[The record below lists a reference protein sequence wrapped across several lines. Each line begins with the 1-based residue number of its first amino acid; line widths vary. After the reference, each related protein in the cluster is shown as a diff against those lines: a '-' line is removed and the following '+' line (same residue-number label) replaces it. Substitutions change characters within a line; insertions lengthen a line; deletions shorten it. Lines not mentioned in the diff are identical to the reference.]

1 MNKERQAIFNLFLAG
16 LLIVCA
22 IVISVV
28 QKDTTTQLQ
37 QISAEVT
44 STQGEIQQLTDTN
57 GNIWE
62 VEDEDLAMYGRYIVT
77 LDNQCTSDI
86 TDDTIV
92 KIEQRTSA
100 TLICKNVKRK
110 TQFHS

>member
-16 LLIVCA
+16 LLIVFT
-22 IVISVV
+22 IVISVT
-28 QKDTTTQLQ
+28 QKDTTNQLY

-44 STQGEIQQLTDTN
+44 SIQGEVQQLTDIK

-62 VEDEDLAMYGRYIVT
+62 VEDDSLKMYGRYIVT
-77 LDNQCTSDI
+77 LDNQGTSDI

-92 KIEQRTSA
+92 KIE
-100 TLICKNVKRK
+100 
-110 TQFHS
+110 

>member
-16 LLIVCA
+16 LLIVFT
-22 IVISVV
+22 IIISVT
-28 QKDTTTQLQ
+28 QKDTTNKLY

-44 STQGEIQQLTDTN
+44 SIQGEVQQLTDIK

-62 VEDEDLAMYGRYIVT
+62 VEDDSLKMYGRYIIT
-77 LDNQCTSDI
+77 LDNQGTSDK

-92 KIEQRTSA
+92 KIE
-100 TLICKNVKRK
+100 
-110 TQFHS
+110 

>member
-16 LLIVCA
+16 LLIVFA

-28 QKDTTTQLQ
+28 QKDTTTQLY

-44 STQGEIQQLTDTN
+44 STQGEVQQLTDTN

-77 LDNQCTSDI
+77 LDNQGTSDI

-92 KIEQRTSA
+92 KIE
-100 TLICKNVKRK
+100 
-110 TQFHS
+110 

>member
-16 LLIVCA
+16 LLIVFS
-22 IVISVV
+22 IVISIN
-28 QKDTTTQLQ
+28 KEDATTQLY

-44 STQGEIQQLTDTN
+44 FTQGEVQQLTDTN

-77 LDNQCTSDI
+77 LDNQGTSDK

-92 KIEQRTSA
+92 KIE
-100 TLICKNVKRK
+100 
-110 TQFHS
+110 

>member
-16 LLIVCA
+16 LLIVFA

-28 QKDTTTQLQ
+28 QKDTTTQLY

-44 STQGEIQQLTDTN
+44 SIQGEVQQLTDIK

-62 VEDEDLAMYGRYIVT
+62 VEDEDLAMYGRYIIT
-77 LDNQCTSDI
+77 LDNQGTSDK

-92 KIEQRTSA
+92 KIE
-100 TLICKNVKRK
+100 
-110 TQFHS
+110 

>member
-16 LLIVCA
+16 LLIVFA

-28 QKDTTTQLQ
+28 QKDTTTQLY

-44 STQGEIQQLTDTN
+44 STQGEVQQLTDTN
-57 GNIWE
+57 GNIWK
-62 VEDEDLAMYGRYIVT
+62 VEDEDLAMYGRYIIT
-77 LDNQCTSDI
+77 LDNQGTSDK

-92 KIEQRTSA
+92 KIE
-100 TLICKNVKRK
+100 
-110 TQFHS
+110 

>member
-16 LLIVCA
+16 LLIVFA

-28 QKDTTTQLQ
+28 QKDTTTQLY

-44 STQGEIQQLTDTN
+44 STQGEVQKLTDTN

-77 LDNQCTSDI
+77 LDNQGTSDK

-92 KIEQRTSA
+92 KIE
-100 TLICKNVKRK
+100 
-110 TQFHS
+110 

>member
-16 LLIVCA
+16 LLIVFT
-22 IVISVV
+22 IIISVT
-28 QKDTTTQLQ
+28 QKDTTNQLY

-44 STQGEIQQLTDTN
+44 SIQGEVQQLTDIK

-62 VEDEDLAMYGRYIVT
+62 VEDESLKMYGRYIVT
-77 LDNQCTSDI
+77 LDNQGTSDI

-92 KIEQRTSA
+92 KVE
-100 TLICKNVKRK
+100 
-110 TQFHS
+110 

>member
-1 MNKERQAIFNLFLAG
+1 MDKERQAIFNLFLAG
-16 LLIVCA
+16 LLIVFA

-28 QKDTTTQLQ
+28 QKDTTTQLY

-44 STQGEIQQLTDTN
+44 STQGEVQQLTDTN

-62 VEDEDLAMYGRYIVT
+62 VEDEDLAMYGRYIIT
-77 LDNQCTSDI
+77 LDNQGTSDK

-92 KIEQRTSA
+92 KIE
-100 TLICKNVKRK
+100 
-110 TQFHS
+110 

>member
-16 LLIVCA
+16 LLIVFA
-22 IVISVV
+22 IVISVA
-28 QKDTTTQLQ
+28 QKDTTTQLY

-44 STQGEIQQLTDTN
+44 SIQGEVQQLTDIK

-62 VEDEDLAMYGRYIVT
+62 VEDKDLAMYGRYIIT
-77 LDNQCTSDI
+77 LDNQGTSDI

-92 KIEQRTSA
+92 KIE
-100 TLICKNVKRK
+100 
-110 TQFHS
+110 

>member
-16 LLIVCA
+16 LLIVFT
-22 IVISVV
+22 IIISVT
-28 QKDTTTQLQ
+28 QKDTTNQLY

-44 STQGEIQQLTDTN
+44 SIQGEVQQLTDIK

-62 VEDEDLAMYGRYIVT
+62 VEDDSLKMYGRYIIT
-77 LDNQCTSDI
+77 LDNQGTSDK

-92 KIEQRTSA
+92 KIE
-100 TLICKNVKRK
+100 
-110 TQFHS
+110 

>member
-16 LLIVCA
+16 LLIVFT
-22 IVISVV
+22 IIISVT
-28 QKDTTTQLQ
+28 QKDTTNQLY

-44 STQGEIQQLTDTN
+44 SIQGEVQQLTDIK

-62 VEDEDLAMYGRYIVT
+62 VDDDSLKMYGRYIVT
-77 LDNQCTSDI
+77 LDNQGTSDK

-92 KIEQRTSA
+92 KIE
-100 TLICKNVKRK
+100 
-110 TQFHS
+110 

>member
-16 LLIVCA
+16 LLIVFA
-22 IVISVV
+22 IVTSVT
-28 QKDTTTQLQ
+28 QKDTTTQLY

-44 STQGEIQQLTDTN
+44 SIQGEVQQLTDIK

-62 VEDEDLAMYGRYIVT
+62 VEDKDLAMYGRYIIT
-77 LDNQCTSDI
+77 LDNQGTSDI

-92 KIEQRTSA
+92 KIE
-100 TLICKNVKRK
+100 
-110 TQFHS
+110 

>member
-16 LLIVCA
+16 LLIVFA
-22 IVISVV
+22 IVISVI
-28 QKDTTTQLQ
+28 QKDTTTQLY

-44 STQGEIQQLTDTN
+44 STQGEVQQLTDTN

-62 VEDEDLAMYGRYIVT
+62 VEDEDLAMYGRYIIT
-77 LDNQCTSDI
+77 LDNQGTSDK

-92 KIEQRTSA
+92 KIE
-100 TLICKNVKRK
+100 
-110 TQFHS
+110 

>member
-16 LLIVCA
+16 LLIVFA
-22 IVISVV
+22 IVTSVT
-28 QKDTTTQLQ
+28 QKDTTNQLY

-44 STQGEIQQLTDTN
+44 SIQGEVQQLTDIK

-62 VEDEDLAMYGRYIVT
+62 VEDDSLKMYGRYIVT
-77 LDNQCTSDI
+77 LDNQGTSDK

-92 KIEQRTSA
+92 KIE
-100 TLICKNVKRK
+100 
-110 TQFHS
+110 

>member
-16 LLIVCA
+16 LLIVFS
-22 IVISVV
+22 IVISIV
-28 QKDTTTQLQ
+28 QKDTTTQLY

-44 STQGEIQQLTDTN
+44 FTQGKVQQLTDTN

-77 LDNQCTSDI
+77 LDNQGTSDI
-86 TDDTIV
+86 VDDTIV
-92 KIEQRTSA
+92 KIE
-100 TLICKNVKRK
+100 
-110 TQFHS
+110 

>member
-16 LLIVCA
+16 LLIVFA

-28 QKDTTTQLQ
+28 QKDTTTQLY

-44 STQGEIQQLTDTN
+44 STQGEVQQLTDTN

-62 VEDEDLAMYGRYIVT
+62 VEDENLAMYGRYIVT
-77 LDNQCTSDI
+77 LDNQGTSDK

-92 KIEQRTSA
+92 KIE
-100 TLICKNVKRK
+100 
-110 TQFHS
+110 

>member
-1 MNKERQAIFNLFLAG
+1 MFT
-16 LLIVCA
+16 
-22 IVISVV
+22 IVISVT
-28 QKDTTTQLQ
+28 QKDTTNQLY

-44 STQGEIQQLTDTN
+44 STQGEVQQLIDTN

-77 LDNQCTSDI
+77 LDNQGTSDI

-92 KIEQRTSA
+92 KIE
-100 TLICKNVKRK
+100 
-110 TQFHS
+110 

>member
-1 MNKERQAIFNLFLAG
+1 MDKERQAIFNLFLAG
-16 LLIVCA
+16 LLIVFA
-22 IVISVV
+22 IVISVI
-28 QKDTTTQLQ
+28 QKDTTTQLY

-44 STQGEIQQLTDTN
+44 STQGEVQQLTDTN

-77 LDNQCTSDI
+77 LDNQGTSDK

-92 KIEQRTSA
+92 KIE
-100 TLICKNVKRK
+100 
-110 TQFHS
+110 

>member
-16 LLIVCA
+16 LLIVFT
-22 IVISVV
+22 IIIRIT
-28 QKDTTTQLQ
+28 QKDTTNQLY

-44 STQGEIQQLTDTN
+44 STQGEVQQLTDTN

-62 VEDEDLAMYGRYIVT
+62 VEDEDLAMYGRYIST
-77 LDNQCTSDI
+77 LDNQGTSDI

-92 KIEQRTSA
+92 KIE
-100 TLICKNVKRK
+100 
-110 TQFHS
+110 

>member
-16 LLIVCA
+16 LLIVFT
-22 IVISVV
+22 IIISVT
-28 QKDTTTQLQ
+28 QKDTTNQLY

-44 STQGEIQQLTDTN
+44 SIQGEVQQLTDIK

-62 VEDEDLAMYGRYIVT
+62 VEDEDLAMYGRYIIT
-77 LDNQCTSDI
+77 LDNQGTSDK

-92 KIEQRTSA
+92 KIE
-100 TLICKNVKRK
+100 
-110 TQFHS
+110 

>member
-16 LLIVCA
+16 LLIVFA

-28 QKDTTTQLQ
+28 QKDTTTQLY

-44 STQGEIQQLTDTN
+44 SIQGEVQQLTDTN

-77 LDNQCTSDI
+77 LDNQGTSDI
-86 TDDTIV
+86 VDDTIV
-92 KIEQRTSA
+92 KIE
-100 TLICKNVKRK
+100 
-110 TQFHS
+110 